1 MLIALMVIFGVCW
14 LPYHAYFLALYYVPT
29 LGGIYGIQGR
39 NMLIN
44 SLSFYLMCSK
54 CTERF
59 LYVST
64 QEVPMFPCLSLQHVF
79 LAFYWLAMS
88 HAIVNPV
95 VYFLM
100 NPT

>member
-1 MLIALMVIFGVCW
+1 M
-14 LPYHAYFLALYYVPT
+14 HEFLSSIESILV
-29 LGGIYGIQGR
+29 
-39 NMLIN
+39 
-44 SLSFYLMCSK
+44 
-54 CTERF
+54 
-59 LYVST
+59 
-64 QEVPMFPCLSLQHVF
+64 QHVF

>member
-29 LGGIYGIQGR
+29 LGGIYGIQ
-39 NMLIN
+39 
-44 SLSFYLMCSK
+44 
-54 CTERF
+54 
-59 LYVST
+59 
-64 QEVPMFPCLSLQHVF
+64 HVF

-88 HAIVNPV
+88 HALVNPI